1 MREEVHEHGDQHA
14 THHHH
19 AKAGAEQALELG
31 GILRPVVVADDGRG
45 ADCEAHEKRHRDP
58 RNVLDN
64 AVNRDAIGTD
74 IGHQLEVVDHRHER
88 HGEVRDKL
96 RRAVHA
102 DAPQSP
108 HVDKRATQAQ
118 RARVRPRE
126 IEERDRTAKDLAYRR
141 RQGSTRQA
149 PLEHDDEQGV
159 ERDVGNAGNHHDAK
173 PHLGLARSGQQ
184 ALESFLQHEERKR
197 ERQDAAVHDAFL
209 KQRSFG
215 T

>member
-1 MREEVHEHGDQHA
+1 MSQHGDQHA
-14 THHHH
+14 TRHHH

-45 ADCEAHEKRHRDP
+45 ADCKSHEKRHRNPSD
-58 RNVLDN
+58 VLDN
-64 AVNRDAIGTD
+64 AVNCDAIRTD
-74 IGHQLEVVDHRHER
+74 ISHQLEVVDHRHER
-88 HGEVRDKL
+88 HGKVRDEF

-102 DAPQSP
+102 DTPQSP
-108 HVDKRATQAQ
+108 HVNKRATQAQ

-149 PLEHDDEQGV
+149 PLEHDDEQGI
-159 ERDVGNAGNHHDAK
+159 ERDVSDASNHHDAK
-173 PHLGLARSGQQ
+173 PHLGLACSGQQ
-184 ALESFLQHEERKR
+184 ALEGFLQHEEWKR

-209 KQRSFG
+209 KQRAFG
-215 T
+215 P